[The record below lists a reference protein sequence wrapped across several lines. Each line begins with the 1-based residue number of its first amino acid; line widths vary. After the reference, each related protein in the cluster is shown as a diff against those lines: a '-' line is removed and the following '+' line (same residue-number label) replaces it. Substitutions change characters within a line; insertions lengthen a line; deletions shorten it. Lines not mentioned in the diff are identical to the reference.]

1 MAGPLPPS
9 KEQRLS
15 WSVSSSSPWSFRC
28 RAGKAVPTAQK
39 RRCKML
45 HCSRGG
51 LVAPHLERVRPLSL
65 TRRISPRVCAARCR
79 TARRQ
84 GRAAWAAPYLIELN
98 VRLVRLLVPVN
109 RQVPFAQV
117 PAELPTRQRWRGG
130 QAGRRGWRARRAG
143 RRWWSRAACWAVRL
157 RALPLHSCRRRTG
170 VGCGA
175 LRVRP

>member
-1 MAGPLPPS
+1 
-9 KEQRLS
+9 
-15 WSVSSSSPWSFRC
+15 
-28 RAGKAVPTAQK
+28 
-39 RRCKML
+39 ML

-117 PAELPTRQRWRGG
+117 PAELPTRQRWRRWASRA
-130 QAGRRGWRARRAG
+130 AGRA
-143 RRWWSRAACWAVRL
+143 RAACWAAVVARGVL
-157 RALPLHSCRRRTG
+157 GGSVARAAAPLM
-170 VGCGA
+170 
-175 LRVRP
+175 

>member
-1 MAGPLPPS
+1 
-9 KEQRLS
+9 
-15 WSVSSSSPWSFRC
+15 
-28 RAGKAVPTAQK
+28 
-39 RRCKML
+39 ML

-109 RQVPFAQV
+109 RQVPFAQM
-117 PAELPTRQRWRGG
+117 PAELPTWQRWRGG
-130 QAGRRGWRARRAG
+130 QAVGEPGGGASARGVLGGSVA
-143 RRWWSRAACWAVRL
+143 RAAA
-157 RALPLHSCRRRTG
+157 PLM
-170 VGCGA
+170 
-175 LRVRP
+175 

>member
-1 MAGPLPPS
+1 
-9 KEQRLS
+9 
-15 WSVSSSSPWSFRC
+15 
-28 RAGKAVPTAQK
+28 
-39 RRCKML
+39 ML

-109 RQVPFAQV
+109 RQVPFAQM
-117 PAELPTRQRWRGG
+117 PAELPTRQRWRRWASRA
-130 QAGRRGWRARRAG
+130 AGRA
-143 RRWWSRAACWAVRL
+143 RAACWAVARGVL
-157 RALPLHSCRRRTG
+157 GGSVARAATPLT
-170 VGCGA
+170 
-175 LRVRP
+175 